1 MNDATHEFHYAAQRL
16 HEDMLHVERI
26 KTQLEESVA
35 EVKAAME
42 SLERAFRE
50 EPKRT
55 TERLEQMTG
64 ADKEALRNRIIE

>member
-16 HEDMLHVERI
+16 QEDMLHVERI

-42 SLERAFRE
+42 WLERAFRE

-55 TERLEQMTG
+55 RERLEQMTA
-64 ADKEALRNRIIE
+64 ADREALRNRIIE